1 MTGIVEITTQ
11 LMRVYSGLCLLAM
24 PYVGRDSLMMMMCLT
39 IDMYRCTVSRRSSW
53 TLDQA

>member
-24 PYVGRDSLMMMMCLT
+24 PYVGSDSLMMMMCLT